1 MDPETLEETQLPPV
15 NVKTGCIC
23 PNQGQPIR
31 GLIYIE
37 PACRVHYAEK
47 NIPYAADDEEITKEE
62 LAEWSRFDCQHR
74 RKRVTYPKMKVAT
87 S

>member
-1 MDPETLEETQLPPV
+1 MGPEILEEEQLPP
-15 NVKTGCIC
+15 NVRTGCIC
-23 PNQGQPIR
+23 PNGGRPIR

-47 NIPYAADDEEITKEE
+47 NIPYAEDDAEITKAE
-62 LAEWSRFDCQHR
+62 LAEWAQIEKGQR